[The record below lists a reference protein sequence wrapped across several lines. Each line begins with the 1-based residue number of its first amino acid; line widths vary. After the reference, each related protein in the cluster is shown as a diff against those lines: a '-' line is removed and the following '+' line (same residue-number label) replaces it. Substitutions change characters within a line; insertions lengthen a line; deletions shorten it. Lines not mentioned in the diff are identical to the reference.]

1 MPLLIGYIGGVVV
14 IMLVAHKVTSLAD
27 ERGSRFLWI
36 IGYRVLL
43 GFFWAWIVG
52 GVVLSVVISTTNY
65 WKG

>member
-1 MPLLIGYIGGVVV
+1 MLIIGYVGGFVVLG
-14 IMLVAHKVTSLAD
+14 LVAHKVTSIAD

-43 GFFWAWIVG
+43 GSFWAWIVG
-52 GVVLSVVISTTNY
+52 GVILSAVVSMTN